1 MKKTINEELLYF
13 EAVSLLS
20 MHSVLD
26 GIAYLENPTL
36 DTLRQF
42 SDRDSRTVKKV
53 LKNCIHLGIVEQEQ
67 EETENRSYFNL
78 LIPYPYNGTTAKKND
93 ALKEAILKMPLVTSL
108 REFQKLGDSITD
120 SLRKSSA
127 VNGIANYKEEYFLPL
142 LKWAKEL
149 RVLEVKQPE
158 DLVKQRVKDKTE
170 RQNNSGDVVVFLS
183 HSSKDKKFIRRLA
196 ADLES
201 HGIGVWLDEQQ
212 IHVGDSIN
220 DKISQGL
227 ADSDYLLLA
236 LSEHSVSSEWVK
248 KELNSM
254 MIQEIQAKKV
264 KILPIKIEDCTTP
277 FLLADKKYADF
288 VVSYSDGL
296 EEVLRAIQR

>member
-20 MHSVLD
+20 MYSVLD

-67 EETENRSYFNL
+67 EEAASSSYFNL

-93 ALKEAILKMPLVTSL
+93 ALKEALLKMPIVTNL
-108 REFQKLGDSITD
+108 REFLKLGDSMTD

-127 VNGIANYKEEYFLPL
+127 VNGVANYKEEYFLPL

-149 RVLEVKQPE
+149 NVLKV
-158 DLVKQRVKDKTE
+158 DLIKQRVQDKTE
-170 RQNNSGDVVVFLS
+170 RQQNTGDVVVFLS

-201 HGIGVWLDEQQ
+201 RGIGVWLDEQQ
-212 IHVGDSIN
+212 IQVGDSIN
-220 DKISQGL
+220 DRISQGL
-227 ADSDYLLLA
+227 ADSDYLLIA
-236 LSEHSVSSEWVK
+236 LSEYSVSSEWVK
-248 KELNSM
+248 KELNAM

-296 EEVLRAIQR
+296 EEVLRAIQH

>member
-20 MHSVLD
+20 MYAVLD
-26 GIAYLENPTL
+26 GIAYLEEPTL

-53 LKNCIHLGIVEQEQ
+53 LKNCIHLGIVEQKQQ
-67 EETENRSYFNL
+67 EEQSSFFNL
-78 LIPYPYNGTTAKKND
+78 LIPYPYNGTAAKKND
-93 ALKEAILKMPLVTSL
+93 ALKEALLKMPLVTNL
-108 REFQKLGDSITD
+108 REFLKLGNSMTD
-120 SLRKSSA
+120 SLRKAST
-127 VNGIANYKEEYFLPL
+127 VNGIPNYKEEYFLPL

-149 RVLEVKQPE
+149 NVLKVEQAE
-158 DLVKQRVKDKTE
+158 DLIKEKVKEKVE

-227 ADSDYLLLA
+227 ADSDYLLIV
-236 LSEHSVSSEWVK
+236 LSEDSVNSEWVK

-254 MIQEIQAKKV
+254 MMQEIQAKKV
-264 KILPIKIEDCTTP
+264 KVLPIKLSNCTIP
-277 FLLADKKYADF
+277 YLLADKKYADF
-288 VVSYSDGL
+288 MVSYADGL
-296 EEVLRAIQR
+296 KEVLRAVQH